1 MASANFNVRI
11 DQELKAT
18 TNEVLKG
25 YGLTLTQAVKL
36 FFNEISQTKQ
46 VPLSFDYQAETPNQV
61 TLQAMEDFLKEHE
74 TLDSMSVKDAL
85 ADMKQMAERAE

>member
-1 MASANFNVRI
+1 MTTANFNVRL
-11 DQELKAT
+11 DEELKAS

-46 VPLSFDYQAETPNQV
+46 VPLSFNYQAEIPNAI
-61 TLQAMEDFLKEHE
+61 TLQAMEEFLQEHDQLE
-74 TLDSMSVKDAL
+74 SMSIDDAL
-85 ADMKQMAERAE
+85 ADMKKIAEQE